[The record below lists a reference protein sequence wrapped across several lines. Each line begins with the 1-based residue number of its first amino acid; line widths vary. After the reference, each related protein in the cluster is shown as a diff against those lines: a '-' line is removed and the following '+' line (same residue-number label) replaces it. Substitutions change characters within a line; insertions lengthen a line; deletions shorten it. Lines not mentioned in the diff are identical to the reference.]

1 MTFIFYKIKII
12 VSYAQRINKEP
23 ACIGSERI
31 PTMRESKGKI
41 PYEIPNIEVLL
52 VGDYILAADIINAS
66 NNIDKEGFED
76 AGDFFG

>member
-1 MTFIFYKIKII
+1 MTIIFYIGKII
-12 VSYAQRINKEP
+12 ISYAQRINKEP

-52 VGDYILAADIINAS
+52 VGDYILADIINAS
-66 NNIDKEGFED
+66 TNIDKDGPED

>member
-1 MTFIFYKIKII
+1 
-12 VSYAQRINKEP
+12 
-23 ACIGSERI
+23 
-31 PTMRESKGKI
+31 MRESKGKI

-52 VGDYILAADIINAS
+52 VGDYLLAADIINAS